1 VKPLKSLAM
10 LCLALSAFAGL
21 SGCAPLSAT
30 GAAVTGDRRTTGTVV
45 EDTQIESKT
54 LDFFNADA
62 QLAQNCHLNVTSYN
76 QRVLLTGECPTE
88 ELRGRANEYAGRVAK
103 VREVFNE
110 VVIAAPS
117 TVPQRTN
124 DGLITTKVKTK
135 LYTIK
140 DLSANNVKVV
150 TEAGVV
156 YLLGLVDRASADA
169 AANAAAAVGGVHK
182 VVKLFEYPP

>member
-1 VKPLKSLAM
+1 MKQRFSIA
-10 LCLALSAFAGL
+10 ALFLVIGGFAAL
-21 SGCAPLSAT
+21 PGCAPLTAT

-45 EDTQIESKT
+45 EDSQIEGKT
-54 LDFFNADA
+54 LDFYKADA

-76 QRVLLTGECPTE
+76 QRALLTGECPTE
-88 ELRGRANEYAGRVAK
+88 DLRTRANEYAGRVAK

-110 VVIAAPS
+110 IAIAAPS

-135 LYTIK
+135 LFTIK
-140 DLSANNVKVV
+140 DLSAGNVKVV

-169 AANAAAAVGGVHK
+169 AAAAAASVSGVQK